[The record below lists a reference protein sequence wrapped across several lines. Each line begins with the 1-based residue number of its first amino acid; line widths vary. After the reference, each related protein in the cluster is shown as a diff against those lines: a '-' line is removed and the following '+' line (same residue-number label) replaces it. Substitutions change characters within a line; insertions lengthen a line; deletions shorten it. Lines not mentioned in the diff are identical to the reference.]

1 MKKIKIFL
9 MGTLLMIPTMVLAS
23 SGDNMF
29 SIGSA
34 LGIEAFVSIHM
45 SIFVLIP
52 LSRLISQDNSK
63 KVFWIL
69 FILRAAILLFFDFF
83 ITTYIAMIDFFA
95 VFIGAFLVVP
105 ILSLIKKQN
114 PFQGKNTSNNNL
126 VTSSTVSYNRT
137 LNCSKCG
144 YTLKEDDK
152 FCPNCGVNVASNTVI
167 SNKPKEIVN
176 SSNFD
181 SIYANSEDHLLEI
194 FIKKELTKLGIE
206 NNNLIPR
213 DVLKRKNIL
222 NIIFSILLFV
232 FISLIFFHFPIYT
245 YIIGLIILF
254 IFFKLTRKYDF
265 LKYLKKEIKSRPN
278 EKISNI
284 VMNVKNSLV
293 SDHKIIRVVFIL
305 IAIILPLIIFVNPR
319 IMYEKVHDGYAV
331 RFYAFGLT
339 NFKTVTI
346 PETYKGEKVV
356 SLRGNTFSNM
366 PFLEKVELPNS
377 IIEIRGQAFKN
388 DKKLVEVNIPSNLEY
403 LGGGAFYKCESIT
416 NITLPNT
423 LNYMGGEVFYG
434 ASSLESIKLS
444 NNLSEIRGNSF
455 ENCISLKSIII
466 PDKVT
471 RIGGHAFYGDES
483 LSEVIIS
490 ENSKLEEIG
499 SSAFRRC
506 YSLNKITIPK
516 DTIVNERSFKESP
529 TLVYRYG
536 ENYNNTY
543 DNSYFNSDYYYNN

>member
-1 MKKIKIFL
+1 M
-9 MGTLLMIPTMVLAS
+9 
-23 SGDNMF
+23 
-29 SIGSA
+29 
-34 LGIEAFVSIHM
+34 
-45 SIFVLIP
+45 
-52 LSRLISQDNSK
+52 
-63 KVFWIL
+63 
-69 FILRAAILLFFDFF
+69 
-83 ITTYIAMIDFFA
+83 
-95 VFIGAFLVVP
+95 
-105 ILSLIKKQN
+105 
-114 PFQGKNTSNNNL
+114 NNNTEL
-126 VTSSTVSYNRT
+126 KC
-137 LNCSKCG
+137 LKCG
-144 YTLKEDDK
+144 ETLKEDDK
-152 FCPNCGVNVASNTVI
+152 FCPNCVADVASNTVI

-176 SSNFD
+176 YSNFD
-181 SIYANSEDHLLEI
+181 SIYANSEDQLLEI

-222 NIIFSILLFV
+222 NIIFSILLFA

-284 VMNVKNSLV
+284 IMNVKNSLV
-293 SDHKIIRVVFIL
+293 ADQKIIRVVFIL

-319 IMYEKVHDGYAV
+319 ILYEKVENGYAV

-339 NFKTVTI
+339 NFKTATI

-366 PFLEKVELPNS
+366 PFLEEVELPNS

-403 LGGGAFYKCESIT
+403 LGGGAFYNCKSII
-416 NITLPNT
+416 NIILPNT

-434 ASSLESIKLS
+434 ASSLEYIKLS
-444 NNLSEIRGNSF
+444 KNLSEIRGNSF
-455 ENCISLKSIII
+455 ENCTSLKSIII
-466 PDKVT
+466 PDKVI

-490 ENSKLEEIG
+490 KNSKLEEIG
-499 SSAFRRC
+499 SSAFRKC
-506 YSLNKITIPK
+506 YSLNEITIPK
-516 DTIVNERSFKESP
+516 DTLVNERSFKESP
-529 TLVYRYG
+529 TSVYRYG

-543 DNSYFNSDYYYNN
+543 DNSYFNSDYYYDN